1 MQCCSRGSRQQC
13 TGKSPDQ
20 FCLNTLWAT
29 MHRSKPMQCCP
40 GGYRQHCIRK
50 NPVQCCL
57 STLGTKLHR
66 SKFYAMLSKRFQTTL
81 HKKKPCAML
90 PQYSQNKIAQVKI
103 LCNVVQEIPDNIVSK
118 ILCNVVLILMG
129 QHCTGQNLMQCFLNT
144 LETTLHRSKA

>member
-81 HKKKPCAML
+81 HKKKT
-90 PQYSQNKIAQVKI
+90 
-103 LCNVVQEIPDNIVSK
+103 LCNVA
-118 ILCNVVLILMG
+118 LVLLEQNCTSQNPMQCCPRG
-129 QHCTGQNLMQCFLNT
+129 SRQHCIKNPVQCCLNT
-144 LETTLHRSKA
+144 YGTTLHRSKPYAMFS